1 MEVRFFI
8 KKEGKMI
15 KKIIITATIITT
27 IGITAT
33 GYNYQETK
41 HLSTISSNGS
51 TCSRKGDPVNNGSAR
66 IGGGSKVVESGGEIS
81 TCSRKGD
88 PVNNGSALL
97 GGGYSK

>member
-51 TCSRKGDPVNNGSAR
+51 EALVLAR
-66 IGGGSKVVESGGEIS
+66 VI
-81 TCSRKGD
+81 
-88 PVNNGSALL
+88 P
-97 GGGYSK
+97 

>member
-51 TCSRKGDPVNNGSAR
+51 TCSRKD
-66 IGGGSKVVESGGEIS
+66 
-81 TCSRKGD
+81 D

>member
-51 TCSRKGDPVNNGSAR
+51 TCSRKGDPVNNGSA
-66 IGGGSKVVESGGEIS
+66 
-81 TCSRKGD
+81 
-88 PVNNGSALL
+88 LL